1 MKNEILKILNSQYE
15 ALDLMKIND
24 MLELTSA
31 KEYLELQNEIEKLV
45 NEHIVFRTKKEKY
58 ILYKNCPNLKV
69 GKLSINKRGSGFL
82 LLEGDD
88 LYINYNNL
96 NGATNGDIVLAETF
110 LYNNETEGKVLKI
123 LERNTKNIIGSIY
136 YKNNKPYLKLDDDK
150 KSINI
155 ELDHHSTI
163 NCVDGTKVLV
173 NTVKELGNN
182 KYLGTVVKIIG
193 HIHDPG
199 VDIKSIAYKY
209 GIFEDFS
216 KETEEQVNK
225 IPTEVLDK
233 HLVNRKDLTNEIILL
248 LMVMTLRI

>member
-110 LYNNETEGKVLKI
+110 LYNNETEGKVLK
-123 LERNTKNIIGSIY
+123 N
-136 YKNNKPYLKLDDDK
+136 
-150 KSINI
+150 
-155 ELDHHSTI
+155 
-163 NCVDGTKVLV
+163 
-173 NTVKELGNN
+173 
-182 KYLGTVVKIIG
+182 
-193 HIHDPG
+193 
-199 VDIKSIAYKY
+199 
-209 GIFEDFS
+209 
-216 KETEEQVNK
+216 
-225 IPTEVLDK
+225 
-233 HLVNRKDLTNEIILL
+233 
-248 LMVMTLRI
+248 LRT